1 MATMKDIIQSPLL
14 LALVIGGLLYISA
27 FSLVYLKK
35 AYDHCLELGIT
46 RKELSNVIKSSLIF
60 SVVPSLSIVVG
71 LFVLIAVLGSVWA
84 WWRLSVIGSLSYETM
99 ISSSI
104 AQVLGYAS
112 SAEMLESATGR
123 QFGVVMIL
131 MSVGMLSGFLILLPL
146 GKKLCK
152 SVDRSAAESGG
163 STWKNVLS
171 GVFMLVMFSVY
182 MPFVVLA
189 AYDSIPSLGEVF
201 NVNTFSILLI
211 YIPVGFS
218 EALSYTPIL
227 GCSAYLAFITGNIM
241 NLKLPVA
248 ANAMNL
254 TKKQPNTPEG
264 EAIAS
269 VAVAVSSLMTV
280 AILTLAAVCASF
292 ISPVFELPAVK
303 TASGYLLPAL
313 FGSMALGLFASSSS
327 GSKVVKGGIKGV
339 LPVLIIMTVV
349 SLAARLAGYGSVLG
363 GLVGI
368 FIIVML
374 PIGIL
379 TSYVLWKKGKI
390 RVVDKEQK

>member
-1 MATMKDIIQSPLL
+1 MLKKGPLNVL
-14 LALVIGGLLYISA
+14 ICYVLWGILPLFWGLLGDLSALGVLGYRILFSLLLVGGYLLLTGQWPQVRKVLGNRKEMRRLAASGLVIAVNWGSFIWAVNSGHVLDSSLAYYMYPILSIFIGAVFFREKLGLLQWAAVVLMTAGVAVTAVGQGVFPWLALVIGGLLYISA

-152 SVDRSAAESGG
+152 SVDRSAAENGG

-182 MPFVVLA
+182 IPILLFTDNVQAAVMITGLVIAIGVGVLA
-189 AYDSIPSLGEVF
+189 KRPGLAWLNNFVMA
-201 NVNTFSILLI
+201 FS
-211 YIPVGFS
+211 
-218 EALSYTPIL
+218 
-227 GCSAYLAFITGNIM
+227 M
-241 NLKLPVA
+241 
-248 ANAMNL
+248 
-254 TKKQPNTPEG
+254 
-264 EAIAS
+264 
-269 VAVAVSSLMTV
+269 
-280 AILTLAAVCASF
+280 
-292 ISPVFELPAVK
+292 
-303 TASGYLLPAL
+303 
-313 FGSMALGLFASSSS
+313 
-327 GSKVVKGGIKGV
+327 
-339 LPVLIIMTVV
+339 
-349 SLAARLAGYGSVLG
+349 LG
-363 GLVGI
+363 GLISSLAWVC
-368 FIIVML
+368 L
-374 PIGIL
+374 L
-379 TSYVLWKKGKI
+379 YTSPSP
-390 RVVDKEQK
+390 RD

>member
-14 LALVIGGLLYISA
+14 LAMVIGGLLYISA

-146 GKKLCK
+146 GKKL
-152 SVDRSAAESGG
+152 
-163 STWKNVLS
+163 KNVLS

-182 MPFVVLA
+182 IPILLFTDNVQAAVMITGLVIAIGVGVLA
-189 AYDSIPSLGEVF
+189 KRPGLAWLNNFVMA
-201 NVNTFSILLI
+201 FS
-211 YIPVGFS
+211 
-218 EALSYTPIL
+218 
-227 GCSAYLAFITGNIM
+227 M
-241 NLKLPVA
+241 
-248 ANAMNL
+248 
-254 TKKQPNTPEG
+254 
-264 EAIAS
+264 
-269 VAVAVSSLMTV
+269 
-280 AILTLAAVCASF
+280 
-292 ISPVFELPAVK
+292 
-303 TASGYLLPAL
+303 
-313 FGSMALGLFASSSS
+313 
-327 GSKVVKGGIKGV
+327 
-339 LPVLIIMTVV
+339 
-349 SLAARLAGYGSVLG
+349 LG
-363 GLVGI
+363 GLISSLAWVRI
-368 FIIVML
+368 F
-374 PIGIL
+374 G
-379 TSYVLWKKGKI
+379 
-390 RVVDKEQK
+390 

>member
-112 SAEMLESATGR
+112 SAKMLESATGR

-182 MPFVVLA
+182 IPILLFTDNVQAAVMITGLVIAIGVSVLA
-189 AYDSIPSLGEVF
+189 KRPG
-201 NVNTFSILLI
+201 
-211 YIPVGFS
+211 
-218 EALSYTPIL
+218 
-227 GCSAYLAFITGNIM
+227 LAWLN
-241 NLKLPVA
+241 N
-248 ANAMNL
+248 
-254 TKKQPNTPEG
+254 
-264 EAIAS
+264 
-269 VAVAVSSLMTV
+269 
-280 AILTLAAVCASF
+280 
-292 ISPVFELPAVK
+292 
-303 TASGYLLPAL
+303 
-313 FGSMALGLFASSSS
+313 
-327 GSKVVKGGIKGV
+327 VVKGGIKGV

-390 RVVDKEQK
+390 QVVDTKSRSKIKQPERPESCMVQDSGHFCFYLVRRLM

>member
-1 MATMKDIIQSPLL
+1 MAVEAAKKQGSIKPRRMKAPKPFKKRIEPWLWLMPALVFFLVFTYYPFIKTVVSSFFVVNKMGVFKQFAGFDNYVRVLKDRSFQTAIQNTFIYVLLASPVSILIALL

-152 SVDRSAAESGG
+152 SVDRSAAENGG

-182 MPFVVLA
+182 IPILLFTDNVQAAVMITGLVIAIGVGVLA
-189 AYDSIPSLGEVF
+189 KRPGLAWLNNFVMA
-201 NVNTFSILLI
+201 FS
-211 YIPVGFS
+211 
-218 EALSYTPIL
+218 
-227 GCSAYLAFITGNIM
+227 M
-241 NLKLPVA
+241 
-248 ANAMNL
+248 
-254 TKKQPNTPEG
+254 
-264 EAIAS
+264 
-269 VAVAVSSLMTV
+269 
-280 AILTLAAVCASF
+280 
-292 ISPVFELPAVK
+292 
-303 TASGYLLPAL
+303 
-313 FGSMALGLFASSSS
+313 
-327 GSKVVKGGIKGV
+327 
-339 LPVLIIMTVV
+339 
-349 SLAARLAGYGSVLG
+349 LG
-363 GLVGI
+363 GLISSLAWVRI
-368 FIIVML
+368 F
-374 PIGIL
+374 G
-379 TSYVLWKKGKI
+379 
-390 RVVDKEQK
+390 

>member
-1 MATMKDIIQSPLL
+1 MAAMKDIIQSPLL

-131 MSVGMLSGFLILLPL
+131 M
-146 GKKLCK
+146 
-152 SVDRSAAESGG
+152 
-163 STWKNVLS
+163 
-171 GVFMLVMFSVY
+171 
-182 MPFVVLA
+182 
-189 AYDSIPSLGEVF
+189 
-201 NVNTFSILLI
+201 
-211 YIPVGFS
+211 
-218 EALSYTPIL
+218 
-227 GCSAYLAFITGNIM
+227 
-241 NLKLPVA
+241 
-248 ANAMNL
+248 
-254 TKKQPNTPEG
+254 
-264 EAIAS
+264 
-269 VAVAVSSLMTV
+269 TV

-339 LPVLIIMTVV
+339 LPVLIIMTVL

-390 RVVDKEQK
+390 QVVDKEQKEK

>member
-1 MATMKDIIQSPLL
+1 MSKAKTETKMDSFQSW
-14 LALVIGGLLYISA
+14 AHRWG
-27 FSLVYLKK
+27 
-35 AYDHCLELGIT
+35 
-46 RKELSNVIKSSLIF
+46 R
-60 SVVPSLSIVVG
+60 VG
-71 LFVLIAVLGSVWA
+71 TLIA
-84 WWRLSVIGSLSYETM
+84 
-99 ISSSI
+99 
-104 AQVLGYAS
+104 
-112 SAEMLESATGR
+112 
-123 QFGVVMIL
+123 
-131 MSVGMLSGFLILLPL
+131 LI
-146 GKKLCK
+146 
-152 SVDRSAAESGG
+152 
-163 STWKNVLS
+163 
-171 GVFMLVMFSVY
+171 Y
-182 MPFVVLA
+182 MVALPFVVLA

-254 TKKQPNTPEG
+254 TQKQPNTPEG

-327 GSKVVKGGIKGV
+327 GIKGV

-390 RVVDKEQK
+390 QVVDKEQK

>member
-1 MATMKDIIQSPLL
+1 MSKAKTETKMDSFQSW
-14 LALVIGGLLYISA
+14 AHRWG
-27 FSLVYLKK
+27 
-35 AYDHCLELGIT
+35 
-46 RKELSNVIKSSLIF
+46 R
-60 SVVPSLSIVVG
+60 VG
-71 LFVLIAVLGSVWA
+71 TLIA
-84 WWRLSVIGSLSYETM
+84 
-99 ISSSI
+99 
-104 AQVLGYAS
+104 
-112 SAEMLESATGR
+112 
-123 QFGVVMIL
+123 
-131 MSVGMLSGFLILLPL
+131 LI
-146 GKKLCK
+146 
-152 SVDRSAAESGG
+152 
-163 STWKNVLS
+163 
-171 GVFMLVMFSVY
+171 Y
-182 MPFVVLA
+182 MVALPFVVLV

-313 FGSMALGLFASSSS
+313 FGSMALGLFASSSR
-327 GSKVVKGGIKGV
+327 GIKGV

-390 RVVDKEQK
+390 QVVDKEQK

>member
-1 MATMKDIIQSPLL
+1 MATMKDIIQSSLL

-131 MSVGMLSGFLILLPL
+131 MSVGMLILLPL

-152 SVDRSAAESGG
+152 SVDRSAAENGG

-182 MPFVVLA
+182 IPILLFTDNVQAAVMITGLVIAIGVGVLA
-189 AYDSIPSLGEVF
+189 KRPGLAWLNNFVMA
-201 NVNTFSILLI
+201 FS
-211 YIPVGFS
+211 
-218 EALSYTPIL
+218 
-227 GCSAYLAFITGNIM
+227 M
-241 NLKLPVA
+241 
-248 ANAMNL
+248 
-254 TKKQPNTPEG
+254 
-264 EAIAS
+264 
-269 VAVAVSSLMTV
+269 
-280 AILTLAAVCASF
+280 
-292 ISPVFELPAVK
+292 
-303 TASGYLLPAL
+303 
-313 FGSMALGLFASSSS
+313 
-327 GSKVVKGGIKGV
+327 
-339 LPVLIIMTVV
+339 
-349 SLAARLAGYGSVLG
+349 LG
-363 GLVGI
+363 GLISSLAWVRI
-368 FIIVML
+368 F
-374 PIGIL
+374 G
-379 TSYVLWKKGKI
+379 
-390 RVVDKEQK
+390 

>member
-152 SVDRSAAESGG
+152 SVDHSAAESGG

-182 MPFVVLA
+182 IPILLFTDNVQAAVMITGLVIAIGVGVLA
-189 AYDSIPSLGEVF
+189 KRPG
-201 NVNTFSILLI
+201 
-211 YIPVGFS
+211 
-218 EALSYTPIL
+218 
-227 GCSAYLAFITGNIM
+227 LAWLN
-241 NLKLPVA
+241 N
-248 ANAMNL
+248 
-254 TKKQPNTPEG
+254 
-264 EAIAS
+264 
-269 VAVAVSSLMTV
+269 
-280 AILTLAAVCASF
+280 
-292 ISPVFELPAVK
+292 
-303 TASGYLLPAL
+303 
-313 FGSMALGLFASSSS
+313 
-327 GSKVVKGGIKGV
+327 VVKGGIKGV

-390 RVVDKEQK
+390 QVVDKEQK

>member
-1 MATMKDIIQSPLL
+1 MSKAKTETKMDSFQSW
-14 LALVIGGLLYISA
+14 AHRWG
-27 FSLVYLKK
+27 
-35 AYDHCLELGIT
+35 
-46 RKELSNVIKSSLIF
+46 R
-60 SVVPSLSIVVG
+60 VG
-71 LFVLIAVLGSVWA
+71 TLIA
-84 WWRLSVIGSLSYETM
+84 
-99 ISSSI
+99 
-104 AQVLGYAS
+104 
-112 SAEMLESATGR
+112 
-123 QFGVVMIL
+123 
-131 MSVGMLSGFLILLPL
+131 LI
-146 GKKLCK
+146 
-152 SVDRSAAESGG
+152 
-163 STWKNVLS
+163 
-171 GVFMLVMFSVY
+171 Y
-182 MPFVVLA
+182 MVALPFVVLA

-254 TKKQPNTPEG
+254 TQKQPNTPEG

-327 GSKVVKGGIKGV
+327 GSKGV

-390 RVVDKEQK
+390 QVVDKEQK